1 MKQGVSLDNIE
12 KKRLKRRL
20 SKAKLRQRRK
30 AAKQKTKGHL
40 SVGDTSTK
48 SETVPKQASKKD
60 DKMVFSKFDFN
71 EVTAKKRSKV
81 TDIPTGKNYEV
92 LLKRAKKRKED
103 ISEVEVVDKDQAEEM
118 TTKER
123 WKSALLKAEGV
134 KLKDDPKLLKKAMKR
149 REQKKQSSQR
159 KWEEREKMLAKQMKH
174 RQDKRSKNIA
184 RKKEGRAS
192 KKIQKAKKCG
202 RVAVN

>member
-1 MKQGVSLDNIE
+1 M
-12 KKRLKRRL
+12 
-20 SKAKLRQRRK
+20 
-30 AAKQKTKGHL
+30 
-40 SVGDTSTK
+40 
-48 SETVPKQASKKD
+48 
-60 DKMVFSKFDFN
+60 
-71 EVTAKKRSKV
+71 
-81 TDIPTGKNYEV
+81 
-92 LLKRAKKRKED
+92 
-103 ISEVEVVDKDQAEEM
+103 VDKDQAEEM

-159 KWEEREKMLAKQMKH
+159 KWEEREKMLAKQMKD